1 MTMNESLLSSIARSH
16 LHIPTLACRRSDH
29 LDFHTVSVW
38 AVESALLAAFRAGE
52 QASFQPLAKLLED
65 AMASDE
71 PSFTSDQ
78 IEFIRER
85 LDQSDDTNQPQPK
98 GES

>member
-1 MTMNESLLSSIARSH
+1 MTMNESLMSSIARTH
-16 LHIPTLACRRSDH
+16 LHIPTLKCRKSDH

-52 QASFQPLAKLLED
+52 QAGHQSLENLLDD
-65 AMASDE
+65 AMGSDD
-71 PSFTSDQ
+71 PSFTSGQ
-78 IEFIRER
+78 IEFIRQR
-85 LDQSDDTNQPQPK
+85 IDPSVDTNQPQPK

>member
-1 MTMNESLLSSIARSH
+1 MKLPEPLLSSIARTH
-16 LHIPTLACRRSDH
+16 LHIPTLTCRRSDH

-38 AVESALLAAFRAGE
+38 AVESALLAAFRLGE
-52 QASFQPLAKLLED
+52 QASLQLLED
-65 AMASDE
+65 AMASDD
-71 PSFTSDQ
+71 PSFTSEQ

-85 LDQSDDTNQPQPK
+85 LDRSDDTNQPQPK